1 MSTSSQA
8 IAGAM
13 DTQVMEQEIAA
24 RNIAN
29 IVTPGFKRNIA
40 LIESMEKGHGGSS
53 VSTPTVTGVGLDLSQ
68 GPLQPTG
75 NDLDMGLQGEGFFSV
90 ETPEGTLYTRNGAFR
105 LNQNGVLV
113 TQDGSP
119 VLGESGQ
126 IQIPAGATK
135 LTVGSDGQLHCDAT
149 TLGKLKITAFDKPGL
164 LRQAGNSNY
173 AGDAAGPKT
182 AAACSVH
189 QGCLEA
195 SNVDPMTELVQMM
208 ATFRNYQASAHSLH
222 SIEDSATKL
231 YAWAR
236 S

>member
-1 MSTSSQA
+1 MSSSSQA

-13 DTQVMEQEIAA
+13 ETQIMAQDVSA

-29 IVTPGFKRNIA
+29 VLTPGFKRNIA
-40 LIESMEKGHGGSS
+40 LVEAMDKGGGKSG
-53 VSTPTVTGVGLDLSQ
+53 VTTPTVTGIGLDLSQ

-75 NDLDMGLQGEGFFSV
+75 NDMNFGLQGEGFFSV
-90 ETPEGTLYTRNGAFR
+90 ETPDGTLYTRNGTFR
-105 LNQNGVLV
+105 LNENGVLV
-113 TQDGSP
+113 TQDGNP

-126 IQIPAGATK
+126 IQVPAGTTRV
-135 LTVGSDGQLHCDAT
+135 TVGSDGQILTDST
-149 TLGKLKITAFDKPGL
+149 TIGKLKLVAFDKPGL
-164 LRQAGNSNY
+164 LQQAGNSNY
-173 AGDAAGPKT
+173 VGDAAGPKQ

-208 ATFRNYQASAHSLH
+208 ATFRDYQACARSLH
-222 SIEDSATKL
+222 SIEDSANKL

>member
-1 MSTSSQA
+1 MSSSSQA

-13 DTQVMEQEIAA
+13 ETQIMAQDVSA

-29 IVTPGFKRNIA
+29 VLTPGFKRNIA
-40 LIESMEKGHGGSS
+40 LVEAMDKGGGKSG
-53 VSTPTVTGVGLDLSQ
+53 VTTPTVTGIGLDLSQ

-75 NDLDMGLQGEGFFSV
+75 NDMNFGLDGEGFFAI
-90 ETPEGTLYTRNGAFR
+90 ETPEGTLYTRNGTFR
-105 LNQNGVLV
+105 LSENGVLV
-113 TQDGSP
+113 TQDGSA

-126 IQIPAGATK
+126 IQVPAGTTK
-135 LTVGSDGQLHCDAT
+135 LTVGSDGQLHTDST
-149 TLGKLKITAFDKPGL
+149 TIGKLKLVAFDKPGML
-164 LRQAGNSNY
+164 QQAGNSNY
-173 AGDAAGPKT
+173 VGDAAGPKQ
-182 AAACSVH
+182 AADCSVH

-208 ATFRNYQASAHSLH
+208 STFRDYQACARSLH
-222 SIEDSATKL
+222 SIEDSANKL

>member
-13 DTQVMEQEIAA
+13 DTQIMEQEVSA

-29 IVTPGFKRNIA
+29 VVTPGFKRNIA
-40 LIESMEKGHGGSS
+40 LVESMDKGNGDSS
-53 VSTPTVTGVGLDLSQ
+53 VSTPTITGIGLDLSQ

-75 NDLDMGLQGEGFFSV
+75 NDLNLGLQGEGFFSI
-90 ETPEGTLYTRNGAFR
+90 ETPDGTLYTRNGTFR
-105 LNQNGVLV
+105 LNENGVLV
-113 TQDGSP
+113 TQDGNP

-126 IQIPAGATK
+126 IQVPAGTIK
-135 LTVGSDGQLHCDAT
+135 LTVGTDGQLHTDST
-149 TLGKLKITAFDKPGL
+149 TIGKLKLVAFDKPGML
-164 LRQAGNSNY
+164 QQAGNSNY
-173 AGDAAGPKT
+173 VGDAASPK
-182 AAACSVH
+182 AAANCSVH

-208 ATFRNYQASAHSLH
+208 ATFRDYQACARSLR
-222 SIEDSATKL
+222 SIEDSASNL
-231 YAWAR
+231 YSWAR

>member
-13 DTQVMEQEIAA
+13 DAQILAQDVAA

-40 LIESMEKGHGGSS
+40 LVEAMNKGTGPSGI
-53 VSTPTVTGVGLDLSQ
+53 STPTVTGIGLDLSQ

-75 NDLDMGLQGEGFFSV
+75 SDLDLGIQGEGFFSI

-105 LNQNGVLV
+105 LNENGLLV
-113 TQDGSP
+113 TQDGNP

-126 IQIPAGATK
+126 IQVPAGTTK
-135 LTVGSDGQLHCDAT
+135 LTVGSDGQLHTDST
-149 TLGKLKITAFDKPGL
+149 TIGKLRIVAFDKPGM

-173 AGDAAGPKT
+173 VGDAASPRP
-182 AAACSVH
+182 AADYSVH
-189 QGCLEA
+189 QGRLEA
-195 SNVDPMTELVQMM
+195 SNVEPMTELVQMM
-208 ATFRNYQASAHSLH
+208 STFRDYQACARSLH

>member
-13 DTQVMEQEIAA
+13 DAQILAQDVAA

-40 LIESMEKGHGGSS
+40 LVEAMNKGTGPSGI
-53 VSTPTVTGVGLDLSQ
+53 STPTVTGIGLDLSQ

-75 NDLDMGLQGEGFFSV
+75 NDLDLGIQGEGFFSI

-105 LNQNGVLV
+105 LNENGLLV
-113 TQDGSP
+113 TQDGNP

-126 IQIPAGATK
+126 IQVPAGTTK
-135 LTVGSDGQLHCDAT
+135 LTVGSDGQLHTDST
-149 TLGKLKITAFDKPGL
+149 TIGKLKIVAFDKPGM

-173 AGDAAGPKT
+173 VGDAASPRP
-182 AAACSVH
+182 AADYSVH
-189 QGCLEA
+189 QGRLEA
-195 SNVDPMTELVQMM
+195 SNVEPMTELVQMM
-208 ATFRNYQASAHSLH
+208 STFRDYQACARSLH

>member
-1 MSTSSQA
+1 MQSQMLA
-8 IAGAM
+8 Q
-13 DTQVMEQEIAA
+13 DVAA

-29 IVTPGFKRNIA
+29 VATPGFKRNIA
-40 LIESMEKGHGGSS
+40 LIEAMNNKGSGPSN

-75 NDLDMGLQGEGFFSV
+75 NDLDLGIQGDGFFAV
-90 ETPEGTLYTRNGAFR
+90 ETPDGTLYTRNGSFR
-105 LNQNGVLV
+105 LNDNGVLV
-113 TQDGSP
+113 TQNGNP

-126 IQIPAGATK
+126 IQVPAGATK
-135 LTVGSDGQLHCDAT
+135 LTVGSDGQIHTDST
-149 TLGKLKITAFDKPGL
+149 TVGKLKIVSFDKPGM
-164 LRQAGNSNY
+164 LREAGNSNY
-173 AGDAAGPKT
+173 AGDSAAPKP
-182 AAACSVH
+182 AAESTVH

-208 ATFRNYQASAHSLH
+208 STFRDYQACARSLH

-231 YAWAR
+231 YTWAR

>member
-13 DTQVMEQEIAA
+13 DTQIMAQDVSA

-40 LIESMEKGHGGSS
+40 LVESMNKGSSASS
-53 VSTPTVTGVGLDLSQ
+53 VSTPTITAIGLDLSQ

-75 NDLDMGLQGEGFFSV
+75 RDMDFGLQGDGFFTI
-90 ETPEGTLYTRNGAFR
+90 ETPDGTLYTRNGTFR
-105 LNQNGVLV
+105 LSENGVLV
-113 TQDGSP
+113 TQDGNP

-126 IQIPAGATK
+126 IQIPAGANK
-135 LTVGSDGQLHCDAT
+135 LTVGSDGQLHTETA
-149 TLGKLKITAFDKPGL
+149 TLGKLKIVAFDKPGML
-164 LRQAGNSNY
+164 QQAGNSNY
-173 AGDAAGPKT
+173 VGDAASPKP
-182 AAACSVH
+182 AADCSVH
-189 QGCLEA
+189 QGSLEA

-208 ATFRNYQASAHSLH
+208 STFRDYQACARSLH
-222 SIEDSATKL
+222 SIEDSANKL

>member
-1 MSTSSQA
+1 MSGPSQA

-13 DTQVMEQEIAA
+13 ETQIMAQDVSA

-29 IVTPGFKRNIA
+29 VLTPGFKRNIA
-40 LIESMEKGHGGSS
+40 LVEAMDKGSGKSA
-53 VSTPTVTGVGLDLSQ
+53 VTTPTVTGVTLDLSQ

-75 NDLDMGLQGEGFFSV
+75 NDMDLGLRGEGFFSI
-90 ETPEGTLYTRNGAFR
+90 ETPDGTLYTRNGAFR
-105 LNQNGVLV
+105 LNENGVLV
-113 TQDGSP
+113 TQGGNP

-126 IQIPAGATK
+126 IQIPAGTTK
-135 LTVGSDGQLHCDAT
+135 LTVGSDGQLQTDST
-149 TLGKLKITAFDKPGL
+149 TVGKLKIVTFDKPGML
-164 LRQAGNSNY
+164 QQAGDSNY
-173 AGDAAGPKT
+173 IGDAAGPKA

-208 ATFRNYQASAHSLH
+208 ATFRDYQACARSLH
-222 SIEDSATKL
+222 SIEDSANKL

>member
-13 DTQVMEQEIAA
+13 DTQIMAQDVAA

-29 IVTPGFKRNIA
+29 VVTPGFKRNIA
-40 LIESMEKGHGGSS
+40 LVEAMNKGSGGSN
-53 VSTPTVTGVGLDLSQ
+53 VSMPTVTGVGLDLSQ

-75 NDLDMGLQGEGFFSV
+75 RDMDFGIQGEGFFSI
-90 ETPEGTLYTRNGAFR
+90 ETPDGTLYTRNGTFR
-105 LNQNGVLV
+105 LNENGVLV
-113 TQDGSP
+113 TQDGNP

-126 IQIPAGATK
+126 VQIPAGTTK
-135 LTVGSDGQLHCDAT
+135 LTVGSDGQLHTDST
-149 TLGKLKITAFDKPGL
+149 TIGKLKIVAFDKPAL
-164 LRQAGNSNY
+164 LQQAGNSNY
-173 AGDAAGPKT
+173 AGDAASPK
-182 AAACSVH
+182 AAADFSVH

-208 ATFRNYQASAHSLH
+208 ATFRDYQACARSLH
-222 SIEDSATKL
+222 SIEDSANKL